1 MWFLVEPTDTHVC
14 IACGSAYSIKSLAAT
29 DNYKTVAAR
38 SRQVTGWVAGDA
50 RR

>member
-1 MWFLVEPTDTHVC
+1 METTDRHVC

-29 DNYKTVAAR
+29 DDYKTVAAR
-38 SRQVTGWVAGDA
+38 IRQVTGWVAGDA